1 MHPLIRRL
9 RRRGTLASSTEVTQS
24 VFLLFGLMLLSLALP
39 LKQCCAAEY
48 SETVLF
54 QENTDGFKLYRIPG
68 IVITSNGTILAYCE
82 ARKFTEADRG
92 EIEIHMRRSTD
103 GGRSWTKATQIAHH
117 GPRLPRN
124 PHMPEKK
131 KSKDMGGPGEQTVN
145 NPVAIACRDGTVHLL
160 YCVEY
165 MRCFTIRSLDHGEN
179 WSEPVEITA
188 AFDSLRDRCQ
198 WQVIATGPGHGIQ
211 LRNGRLLAPFWM
223 TDYEKRTP
231 MHHAAGVVY
240 SDDQGQSW
248 KTGDIAVPAGGESNL
263 VELSDG
269 QVLFTSRNGDTRNR
283 RMMTLSPDGVSRWST
298 PKVIDE
304 LLEPGCMAGLIS
316 HPGEGGEGSNGKPC
330 LLYSAPFTTERA
342 HQARRDVTIHLSQ
355 DDGRTWPS
363 RKTIFHGP
371 SAYSDLAVL
380 PNGQV
385 LCFYEQGVE
394 ARYGDHGRPWAYR
407 RLVVAKFDLAWL
419 QNE

>member
-1 MHPLIRRL
+1 
-9 RRRGTLASSTEVTQS
+9 
-24 VFLLFGLMLLSLALP
+24 MLLNLTFQLDNG
-39 LKQCCAAEY
+39 CAAEY

-54 QENTDGFKLYRIPG
+54 KENSDGFKLYRIPG
-68 IVITSNGTILAYCE
+68 IVVTSNGAILAYCE
-82 ARKFTEADRG
+82 ARKYTEADRG

-103 GGRSWTKATQIAHH
+103 AGQSWSKALQIAHH

-131 KSKDMGGPGEQTVN
+131 KSKDMGGPDQQTVN

-165 MRCFTIRSLDHGEN
+165 MRCFSIRSLDHGQT
-179 WSEPVEITA
+179 WSNPVEITA
-188 AFDSLRDRCQ
+188 AFDTLRDRCQ

-211 LRNGRLLAPFWM
+211 LSSGRLLAPFWM

-231 MHHAAGVVY
+231 LHHAAGVVY
-240 SDDQGQSW
+240 SDDSGQTW
-248 KTGDIAVPAGGESNL
+248 QTGDIAIPAGGESNL

-269 QVLFTSRNGDTRNR
+269 KVLFTSRNGDTRNR
-283 RMMTLSPDGVSRWST
+283 RMMAVSPDGISRWSS
-298 PKVIDE
+298 PKLVDE
-304 LLEPGCMAGLIS
+304 LLEPGCMAGLVS
-316 HPGEGGEGSNGKPC
+316 LPGRGCSGKPL
-330 LLYSAPFTTERA
+330 LLYSAPFTTERP
-342 HQARRDVTIHLSQ
+342 HQARRDVTIYMSQ
-355 DDGRTWPS
+355 DDGTTWPK

-380 PNGQV
+380 PDGQV

-394 ARYGDHGRPWAYR
+394 ARFGDHGRPWAYR
-407 RLVVAKFDLAWL
+407 QLVVAKFDLAWL
-419 QNE
+419 RE

>member
-1 MHPLIRRL
+1 M
-9 RRRGTLASSTEVTQS
+9 
-24 VFLLFGLMLLSLALP
+24 LLFCMVLLNLTLQP
-39 LKQCCAAEY
+39 NQGCAAEY

-54 QENTDGFKLYRIPG
+54 EEETDGFKLYRIPG
-68 IVITSNGTILAYCE
+68 IVVTSNGIILAYCE

-103 GGRSWTKATQIAHH
+103 AGQSWSKAAQVAHH

-131 KSKDMGGPGEQTVN
+131 KSKDMGGPDEQTVN

-165 MRCFTIRSLDHGEN
+165 MRCFSIRSLDHGQT
-179 WSEPVEITA
+179 WSTPVEITA
-188 AFDSLRDRCQ
+188 AFDTLRDRCQ
-198 WQVIATGPGHGIQ
+198 WQVIATGPGHGVQ
-211 LRNGRLLAPFWM
+211 LSSGRLLAPFWM

-240 SDDQGQSW
+240 SDDSGQTW
-248 KTGDIAVPAGGESNL
+248 KTGDIAIPAGGESNL

-269 QVLFTSRNGDTRNR
+269 QVLFTSRNGDARNR
-283 RMMTLSPDGVSRWST
+283 RMMAVSPDGISRWSA
-298 PKVIDE
+298 PKLVDE
-304 LLEPGCMAGLIS
+304 LLEPGCMAGLVS
-316 HPGEGGEGSNGKPC
+316 LPDKGSNGKPL
-330 LLYSAPFTTERA
+330 LLYSAPFTTERP

-355 DDGRTWPS
+355 DDGKTWPK

-380 PNGQV
+380 PDGKV

-394 ARYGDHGRPWAYR
+394 ARFGDHGRPWAYR
-407 RLVVAKFDLAWL
+407 RLVVAKFDLSWL
-419 QNE
+419 REE